1 MKKLLALGLS
11 CIGFLTACSS
21 AEQISYAGLGL
32 TPYASGDSTPQ
43 QTFNVI
49 ATGTPLPTPSPTP
62 HYHTVA
68 AGETM
73 SSIAWLYGLNT
84 ADVVDANPDINPYSM
99 VVGMQVLIPA
109 KPAAATSEIALSAD
123 MEPIVLSEP
132 QCHPEK
138 SGGLWCFINALNEND
153 NAVENVLV
161 EITIGSAQATQLTTR
176 IAAAPINMIAAGEQ
190 QVLSAYFPPPIP
202 EPLRYSYR
210 LVSSIP
216 VENINRYIETQILEQ
231 TVDISEDGLTAQV
244 SLRLFVNGIAGET
257 VSVWVAVVARDS
269 AGEVMGV
276 RRIETVS
283 QLDSGGVLEITGTVY
298 SVEQPIEEVVLQAEA
313 AYVP

>member
-1 MKKLLALGLS
+1 MKKLFALGLC
-11 CIGFLTACSS
+11 CIGFMAACSS
-21 AEQISYAGLGL
+21 AEQVSYAGLDL
-32 TPYASGDSTPQ
+32 TPYGSGESTPQ
-43 QTFNVI
+43 QTLNVI

-109 KPAAATSEIALSAD
+109 KPAATQQVSLSAD
-123 MEPIVLSEP
+123 MEPITLGEP
-132 QCHPEK
+132 ECHPEK
-138 SGGLWCFINALNEND
+138 SGGLWCFINASNEND

-176 IAAAPINMIAAGEQ
+176 IAAAPVNMIAAGEQ

-202 EPLRYSYR
+202 EPLRYSYQ

-216 VENINRYIETQILEQ
+216 VEDTSRYIETQILEQ
-231 TVDISEDGLTAQV
+231 SVDISEDGLTAQV
-244 SLRLFVNGIAGET
+244 SLRVFVNGIAGET
-257 VSVWVAVVARDS
+257 VRVWVSVVARDS
-269 AGEVMGV
+269 DGEVMGV
-276 RRIETVS
+276 RRMEAVS
-283 QLDSGGVLEITGTVY
+283 ELDSVGILELSGAVY

-313 AYVP
+313 AYAQ

>member
-1 MKKLLALGLS
+1 MKKLLTLGL
-11 CIGFLTACSS
+11 CCLGLLAACSNT
-21 AEQISYAGLGL
+21 EQDTYTGLDL
-32 TPYASGDSTPQ
+32 TPYGSGDSTPQ
-43 QTFNVI
+43 QTLNVM

-109 KPAAATSEIALSAD
+109 KPAATQQVSLSED
-123 MEPIVLSEP
+123 MEPITLGEP
-132 QCHPEK
+132 ECHPEK
-138 SGGLWCFINALNEND
+138 SGGMWCFINALNEND
-153 NAVENVLV
+153 NAVENVMV
-161 EITIGSAQATQLTTR
+161 EITIGSAQASQLTTR

-190 QVLSAYFPPPIP
+190 QVLSAYFPPPVP
-202 EPLRYSYR
+202 EPLRYSYQ

-216 VENINRYIETQILEQ
+216 VENISRYIETQILDQ
-231 TVDISEDGLTAQV
+231 SVDISEDGLTARV
-244 SLRLFVNGIAGET
+244 SLRVFVNGIMGET
-257 VSVWVAVVARDS
+257 VRVWVAVVARDS

-276 RRIETVS
+276 RRIEAES
-283 QLDSGGVLEITGTVY
+283 QLDSGGVLEISGVVY